1 MQAILVTGGAGYIG
15 SHTVLALAAAGYRPV
30 VIDDL
35 STGHRRAV
43 GADVAFHVGSVGD
56 TALVAAIIAEHDIG
70 SILHFAGSVI
80 VPESVANPLFYYDNN
95 TINSHRLLGAALA
108 AGVGRFIFSSSAAVY
123 GVPMTMPVAED
134 APTRPIN
141 PYGRSK
147 LMTEW
152 MLADAAVA
160 NRLDVGI
167 LRYFNV
173 AGADPGQRSGPDRA
187 QPSHLVEVAMDA
199 VRGRRDG
206 VVVAGAD
213 YATADG
219 SCVRDYVHVSD
230 LADAHVAAL
239 RALLA
244 KPGQSFTLNI
254 GYGHG
259 FSVIEVLDAVDRVLG
274 RKLDRSI
281 GPRRAGDPDALIADN
296 RAIRKIL
303 GWTPKHDSIDTII
316 RDAIA
321 WAVQL
326 DRSNAI

>member
-1 MQAILVTGGAGYIG
+1 MQTILVTGGAGYIG
-15 SHTVLALAAAGYRPV
+15 SHTVLALSAAGYRPV

-43 GADVAFHVGSVGD
+43 GADVPFHLGCVGD
-56 TALVAAIIAEHDIG
+56 TALIAAIIAEHDIG
-70 SILHFAGSVI
+70 SIMHFAGSVI

-108 AGVGRFIFSSSAAVY
+108 AGVERFIFSSSAAVY
-123 GVPMTMPVAED
+123 GIPAIMPVAED

-160 NRLDVGI
+160 NRLDFGI

-173 AGADPGQRSGPDRA
+173 AGADPGGRSGPDRA
-187 QPSHLVEVAMDA
+187 QPSHLVEVAIDA

-206 VVVAGAD
+206 VVVAGTD

-230 LADAHVAAL
+230 LADAHVAAI

-259 FSVIEVLDAVDRVLG
+259 FSVIEVLDAVDRALG
-274 RKLDRSI
+274 RTLGRST

-296 RAIRKIL
+296 RALCGIL
-303 GWTPKHDSIDTII
+303 GWTPKHDSIDAII

-321 WAVQL
+321 WAVKL
-326 DRSNAI
+326 DRLNAA

>member
-1 MQAILVTGGAGYIG
+1 MQTILVTGGAGYIG
-15 SHTVLALAAAGYRPV
+15 SHTVLALSAAGYRPV

-43 GADVAFHVGSVGD
+43 GADVPFHLGCVGD

-70 SILHFAGSVI
+70 SIMHFAGSVI

-108 AGVGRFIFSSSAAVY
+108 AGVERFIFSSSAAVY
-123 GVPMTMPVAED
+123 GIPAIMPVAED

-160 NRLDVGI
+160 NRLDFGI

-173 AGADPGQRSGPDRA
+173 AGADPGGRSGPDRA
-187 QPSHLVEVAMDA
+187 RPSHLVEVAMDA

-206 VVVAGAD
+206 VVVAGTD

-230 LADAHVAAL
+230 LADAHVAAI

-259 FSVIEVLDAVDRVLG
+259 FSVIEVLDAVDRALGWTLG
-274 RKLDRSI
+274 RST

-296 RAIRKIL
+296 RALCGIL
-303 GWTPKHDSIDTII
+303 GWTPKHDSIDAII

-321 WAVQL
+321 WAVKL
-326 DRSNAI
+326 DRLNAA